1 MSSDRSLPAS
11 RGYGSCA
18 SASRRLFI
26 VIGPGSERRPPRVA
40 EQDCDGRRVPLIEI
54 PASHETGAHDT
65 TPVSP
70 NSLTPLTAAA
80 IVTTAAVRTCMR
92 RSAMYGR
99 LPTFLRRPLCVEI
112 TFRRLPGKRSGA
124 VSGAEE
130 RPTTSHY
137 QLAEVRRVPE
147 SVTHLAWHYVASLMA
162 FCECIIS
169 SQMFTDA
176 QLQQP

>member
-1 MSSDRSLPAS
+1 MCTASFLSSFDGRCALRSL
-11 RGYGSCA
+11 
-18 SASRRLFI
+18 
-26 VIGPGSERRPPRVA
+26 
-40 EQDCDGRRVPLIEI
+40 
-54 PASHETGAHDT
+54 
-65 TPVSP
+65 
-70 NSLTPLTAAA
+70 
-80 IVTTAAVRTCMR
+80 
-92 RSAMYGR
+92 
-99 LPTFLRRPLCVEI
+99 
-112 TFRRLPGKRSGA
+112 FRRLPGKRSGA

-147 SVTHLAWHYVASLMA
+147 SVTHLAWHYVASLTA